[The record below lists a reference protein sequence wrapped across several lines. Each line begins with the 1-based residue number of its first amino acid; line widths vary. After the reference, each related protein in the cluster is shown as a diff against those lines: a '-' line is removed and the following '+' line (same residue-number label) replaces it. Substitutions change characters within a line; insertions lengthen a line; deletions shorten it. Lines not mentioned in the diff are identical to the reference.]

1 LGEQPVYREVS
12 PFGPRDKGVNV
23 SVKQLIAL
31 LGVAAVLGG
40 NFLEFFKFLF
50 VSESLWDNDDGKI
63 VLVAGI
69 LAAIAVLLR
78 WNVAAI
84 VMCLVAAAVAAWDMI
99 DSNDKGFDLGIGGYV
114 IIAGAVVA
122 IIGAA
127 AAIGDK
133 RKTAQSTEE
142 TA

>member
-1 LGEQPVYREVS
+1 VS
-12 PFGPRDKGVNV
+12 K
-23 SVKQLIAL
+23 KQFIAL
-31 LGVAAVLGG
+31 IGVAAIIVG

-78 WNVAAI
+78 WNVFAI
-84 VMCLVAAAVAAWDMI
+84 ITCLAAAAVAAWDMI
-99 DSNDKGFDLGIGGYV
+99 DANDQGFDLGIGGYV
-114 IIAGAVVA
+114 ITAGAIVA

-133 RKTAQSTEE
+133 KKSAASQEE

>member
-1 LGEQPVYREVS
+1 MS
-12 PFGPRDKGVNV
+12 K
-23 SVKQLIAL
+23 KQLVAL
-31 LGVAAVLGG
+31 LGVAAILVG
-40 NFLEFFKFLF
+40 NFLTFYSFLF
-50 VSESLWDNDDGKI
+50 VSVSLWDGDDGKI

-78 WNVAAI
+78 WNVVAI
-84 VMCLVAAAVAAWDMI
+84 VMCLAAAGVAVLDMI
-99 DSNDKGFDLGIGGYV
+99 DVNDKGFDLDIGGYV

-122 IIGAA
+122 IIAAA

-133 RKTAQSTEE
+133 KKSGASQEE

>member
-1 LGEQPVYREVS
+1 MS
-12 PFGPRDKGVNV
+12 K
-23 SVKQLIAL
+23 KQFIAL
-31 LGVAAVLGG
+31 IGVAAIIVG

-78 WNVAAI
+78 WNVFAI
-84 VMCLVAAAVAAWDMI
+84 VTCLAAAAVAAWDMI
-99 DSNDKGFDLGIGGYV
+99 DANDQGFDLGIGGYV
-114 IIAGAVVA
+114 IIAGAVLA

-133 RKTAQSTEE
+133 KKSAASQEE